1 MINYKNLIFE
11 MNKELKLNL
20 ENKSNFK
27 MKKDFLEETL
37 KIFFFLCCI
46 CYPQIKINI
55 NQIGKKVKFN
65 NRIHD
70 NMDGFIKSKQFSIII
85 LIMFFKG
92 KEATNESTIIKSQVL
107 GKDYILPR
115 IKFFIIYFFY

>member
-27 MKKDFLEETL
+27 MEKVFRRNIKN
-37 KIFFFLCCI
+37 FFSLL
-46 CYPQIKINI
+46 YMLST

-65 NRIHD
+65 NRIYD
-70 NMDGFIKSKQFSIII
+70 NMNGFVKSKQFSIII

-107 GKDYILPR
+107 GKDYILPG
-115 IKFFIIYFFY
+115 I